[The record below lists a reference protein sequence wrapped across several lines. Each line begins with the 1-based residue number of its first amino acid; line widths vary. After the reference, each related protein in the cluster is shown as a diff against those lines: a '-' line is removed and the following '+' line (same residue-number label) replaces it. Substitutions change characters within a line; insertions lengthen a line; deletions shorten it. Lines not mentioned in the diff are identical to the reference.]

1 MKVYIVLFKYHEHR
15 LDEDLCCKDITE
27 IEGVFSEE
35 SSAKAYC
42 AIKNEGQ
49 DDTCYTYSERELGMT
64 LGLTEEQ
71 YRKFINP
78 NVSKED
84 FKQPFQQC

>member
-1 MKVYIVLFKYHEHR
+1 MKVYTVLLKYHKHR
-15 LDEDLCCKDITE
+15 LDEDLCCKDYCE
-27 IEGVFSEE
+27 IKGVFSEE
-35 SSAKAYC
+35 NSAKVYC

-49 DDTCYTYSERELGMT
+49 DDTCYTYEEHELGMT
-64 LGLTEEQ
+64 IDLTEEQ

-84 FKQPFQQC
+84 FKHKAQ